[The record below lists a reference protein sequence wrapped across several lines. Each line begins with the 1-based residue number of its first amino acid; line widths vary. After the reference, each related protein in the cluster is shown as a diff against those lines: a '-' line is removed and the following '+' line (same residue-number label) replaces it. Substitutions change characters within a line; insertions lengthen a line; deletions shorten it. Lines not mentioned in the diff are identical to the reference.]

1 MMKFVQN
8 PHIFIVF
15 TLLMLLSC
23 NDDDKRPSLRTKI
36 DYSLLTP
43 ETTYTELFV
52 DANGNSTVDLSDGND
67 RLRMFQSLN
76 YYSTSNISAGT
87 PIDDA
92 VLKNMFANSGD
103 PFTDIS
109 TSTISVSGAELN
121 ASEVQLRNVVASSFI
136 GVDAEVVRQK
146 IESYFAGIDLAS
158 QSLATTASRG
168 VAGKLGNYLL
178 DSRGLEN
185 TQLIQKSLIGA
196 LQLDYISNVLL
207 DEGLQADNFQLVGDH
222 NYTQLEHNWDVAYSL
237 LTLNPIYL
245 EGATDANRN
254 TVEFGLGSYLWEY
267 NKAVYSKIY
276 PAYLKG
282 RAAIVNNDR
291 DQYESL
297 ALFIRTELEK
307 TIANAAIGY
316 LAKWKTAADDAG
328 RAHAIGEGA
337 GFIYSLRFATI
348 HEANATFA
356 DTILENLLGSG
367 DGFWDLDAAKI
378 NAATDAIEAKFSE
391 P

>member
-1 MMKFVQN
+1 MRFAQN
-8 PHIFIVF
+8 FKILVLFAF
-15 TLLMLLSC
+15 FALLSC
-23 NDDDKRPSLRTKI
+23 DDDDERPSLRTKI
-36 DYSLLTP
+36 DYSLLTL
-43 ETTYTELFV
+43 ETTYSELFV
-52 DANGNSTVDLSDGND
+52 DAGGNSTVDLSDGND
-67 RLRMFQSLN
+67 RLKMFQALN

-92 VLKNMFANSGD
+92 VLKNMFSNTGN

-109 TSTISVSGAELN
+109 TTSISVSGAELN
-121 ASEVQLRNVVASSFI
+121 ASDVQLRDVVASSLED
-136 GVDAEVVRQK
+136 VDAEVVRQK

-158 QSLATTASRG
+158 QSLGTTASRG
-168 VAGKLGNYLL
+168 IAGKLGNYLL

-207 DEGLQADNFQLVGDH
+207 DEGLKADNFQTMGDH
-222 NYTQLEHNWDVAYSL
+222 NYTQLEHNWDIAYGL

-245 EGATDANRN
+245 EGATDASRN

-267 NKAVYSKIY
+267 DKAAYNDIY
-276 PAYLKG
+276 PAFLKG

-291 DQYESL
+291 DQYEAL
-297 ALFIRTELEK
+297 ALFIRIELEK
-307 TIANAAIGY
+307 TIANAALGY
-316 LAKWKTAADDAG
+316 LGKWKTAADDAG

-337 GFIYSLRFATI
+337 GFIYSLRFATL
-348 HEANATFA
+348 HEANATFS

-378 NAATDAIEAKFSE
+378 NAATEAIEAKFDL
-391 P
+391 